1 MSYTDFIVPY
11 GMAKQLKDI
20 GFDSLCYFHYNNF
33 GHVLHNGMI
42 RNHNKDENLYSAP
55 TYDQVYKWFADREC
69 YLEFDF
75 SSSTK
80 FGGFVN
86 FKGVHIMLEEYSYEA
101 LRAEGILEMIELY
114 KNQDTIK
121 DLKIENGNILEW

>member
-20 GFDSLCYFHYNNF
+20 GFDSPCFFYYNNF
-33 GHVLHNGMI
+33 GHTLRNGLI
-42 RNHNKDENLYSAP
+42 RNHNEDENLYSAP

-86 FKGVHIMLEEYSYEA
+86 FKRVHIMLEEYSYEA

-114 KNQDTIK
+114 KNKDTIEEEQ
-121 DLKIENGNILEW
+121 LENDNFDW

>member
-11 GMAKQLKDI
+11 GMAKQLKEI
-20 GFDSLCYFHYNNF
+20 KFDSPCFFYYNNF
-33 GHVLHNGMI
+33 GHVLYDATIMD
-42 RNHNKDENLYSAP
+42 HNKNENLYSAP

-114 KNQDTIK
+114 KNKDTIEEEQ
-121 DLKIENGNILEW
+121 LENDNFDW

>member
-1 MSYTDFIVPY
+1 MSYIDFIVPY
-11 GMAKQLKDI
+11 GMAKQLKEI
-20 GFDSLCYFHYNNF
+20 GFDSPCFFYYNNF
-33 GHVLHNGMI
+33 GHMLYKALI
-42 RNHNKDENLYSAP
+42 LDYNKDRDLYSAP

-114 KNQDTIK
+114 KNRDTIK
-121 DLKIENGNILEW
+121 DLKVENGNILEW